1 MESIFEKAKESALY
15 IKDRIS
21 IKPDYAIILGTG
33 LGGLSKSMEN
43 AQTIA
48 YQEIPHFPAST
59 VQSHKGAL
67 IAGKIGDKAVMI
79 LSGRFH
85 FYEGYSGAQIG
96 FPIRV
101 LKMLGVR
108 GLIITNVS
116 GGLNPHYR
124 PGQIVMVKDH
134 INLIPDNPLRGIN
147 DDRLGVRFPD
157 MKKAYD
163 PHFME
168 KARLSAKR
176 LSYPLKEGVYVGFQ
190 GPNLETPSE
199 YVFLRKIGGDMV
211 GMSTVPE
218 VITARHAEI
227 PVLVLSMISNVCFP
241 VEAIQETTVEDVIAV
256 AEENAPILQQ
266 MIVSVLESLP

>member
-21 IKPDYAIILGTG
+21 ITPDYAIILGTG
-33 LGGLSKSMEN
+33 LGGLSKNIEG
-43 AQTIA
+43 AQTIH
-48 YQEIPHFPAST
+48 YHEIPHFPAST
-59 VQSHKGAL
+59 VQSHKGAW
-67 IAGKIGDKAVMI
+67 IAGKIGDKVVVI

-108 GLIITNVS
+108 GIIITNVS
-116 GGLNPHYR
+116 GGLNPHYK

-147 DDRLGVRFPD
+147 DERLGVRFPD

-163 PHFME
+163 PYFMDI
-168 KARLSAKR
+168 ARKSAKG
-176 LSYPLKEGVYVGFQ
+176 LSCPLEEGVYIGFQ

-199 YVFLRKIGGDMV
+199 YVFLRKAGGDMV

-227 PVLVLSMISNVCFP
+227 PVLVFSMISNVCFP
-241 VEAIQETTVEDVIAV
+241 VESIQETTVEDVIAV
-256 AEENAPILQQ
+256 AEENAHILQKL
-266 MIVSVLESLP
+266 IVSVLESLP